1 MTLQLIIGNKA
12 YSSWSLRPW
21 LALKHLAIPF
31 TDVVVPMGLPTTRAE
46 TLKHGANFTL
56 PILKDG
62 DITVW
67 ETLAILEYINDNYAG
82 GALWPQERAAR
93 AHARAIANEMHAGFA
108 PLRSHCPM
116 NVRRRQQPYALTPE
130 AAADVAR
137 IEALWA
143 EARRRFGA
151 DGPFLYG
158 AFSAADAMYA
168 PVVMRLH
175 FYAVP
180 VTGEIRA
187 YMDTILDLAATR
199 AWLADA
205 AREPWVIAQSE
216 VY

>member
-1 MTLQLIIGNKA
+1 MTLKLIIGNKA

-21 LALKHLAIPF
+21 LALKHLGIPF
-31 TDVVVPMGLPTTRAE
+31 VDEVVPMGLPTTRAE

-67 ETLAILEYINDNYAG
+67 ETLAILEYLNDNQAG
-82 GALWPQERAAR
+82 GALWPQQKAAR
-93 AHARAIANEMHAGFA
+93 AHARAISNEMHAGFS

-116 NVRRRQQPYALTPE
+116 NVRRRREPYALPPE
-130 AAADVAR
+130 AQANVAR

-143 EARRRFGA
+143 DARARFGA
-151 DGPFLYG
+151 GGPFLYG

-175 FYAVP
+175 FYAIP
-180 VTGEIRA
+180 VSAESRA
-187 YMDTILDLAATR
+187 YMDMILALPATR

-205 AREPWVIAQSE
+205 TAEPWVIAESE